1 MFLYY
6 SIDMY
11 ILYIIDEKLLYSTV
25 SKDQDYAGLGIR
37 SLVFQANHLLFE
49 NERGKV
55 LFAIFK
61 V

>member
-1 MFLYY
+1 
-6 SIDMY
+6 MY

-25 SKDQDYAGLGIR
+25 SKDQDYAGLGIH